1 MQHSNVV
8 SFSFP
13 SKSALIPVIG
23 AAIREYATLA
33 GFSPKDA
40 QRLCLAFEEA
50 FSYAISLGFG
60 REDDLVRLRLS
71 RTTLGLHIVV
81 RSRGL
86 PLEDE
91 ALPAYDQQRFATA
104 EDATGLHTFI
114 ARHMVDE
121 VTFSLLEGGEREIC
135 LVKHGPGKQGE
146 QDKEQEKRAVSR
158 KSSAGPSK
166 RRTLTSH
173 TVRLARPDDAEGIA
187 RLALQAHGVVFST
200 KRSTTRPG
208 FARCSSRGR
217 WSRWW
222 LKRQVENSWP
232 TAPWWPTRRER
243 A

>member
-71 RTTLGLHIVV
+71 RTTLGLEMVV
-81 RSRGL
+81 RSKGL

-91 ALPAYDQQRFATA
+91 ALPAFDPQRFAA
-104 EDATGLHTFI
+104 AGDDTGLHSFL
-114 ARHMVDE
+114 ARQMVDRI
-121 VTFSLLEGGEREIC
+121 TFSLQEDGEREIR
-135 LVKHGPGKQGE
+135 LVKHWTA
-146 QDKEQEKRAVSR
+146 QES
-158 KSSAGPSK
+158 
-166 RRTLTSH
+166 
-173 TVRLARPDDAEGIA
+173 E
-187 RLALQAHGVVFST
+187 
-200 KRSTTRPG
+200 
-208 FARCSSRGR
+208 
-217 WSRWW
+217 
-222 LKRQVENSWP
+222 
-232 TAPWWPTRRER
+232 
-243 A
+243 